1 MDLQSLSTIGI
12 EACGSIMILVIAY
25 KIYRMKISTES
36 NGECCKWLKF
46 HVATENEGNAAPVN
60 V

>member
-1 MDLQSLSTIGI
+1 MDLESLSAISI
-12 EACGSIMILVIAY
+12 EACGSIMILVIAL

-36 NGECCKWLKF
+36 NGSCCKWLKF
-46 HVATENEGNAAPVN
+46 HVETENEGNAAPVN